1 MFVNTEAIIVVL
13 LVLLFA
19 ILSLL
24 PIVELRYNLN
34 LNETIHDMNKYC
46 SYNKNEIGFYDLRI
60 KNTFMWNM
68 TNYLFDFERI
78 TNNFK
83 KEGKYGT
90 FGDDFK
96 DIKNLN
102 RDSSI
107 VDGKFNIM
115 EVYNKYLHY
124 GIPLLILLWL
134 YFTTHIIYIKFYS
147 DTFERYEYSIYSTS
161 YLFIYLALYTIFFSI
176 ILKKITEI
184 YADTNCYKYIMLMKE
199 LDVIIKEQNPANT
212 DILKELKAYNNNV
225 TSIGDVTF
233 NRKILNKLINIH
245 KKLDKENKTIANSE
259 NYIFTL
265 ENIIELYDYNNKE
278 SLDKIY
284 DEIIDVVRF
293 IYVYLIFIIAPLV
306 LLTLILRDYYMY
318 YMIVFIVIYIICII
332 IYNTL
337 DILN

>member
-1 MFVNTEAIIVVL
+1 MFVNIEAIIVVL

-46 SYNKNEIGFYDLRI
+46 SYNKNENGFYDLKI

-68 TNYLFDFERI
+68 SNYLFDFERI

-83 KEGKYGT
+83 KDGKYGT

-102 RDSSI
+102 RDASI

-124 GIPLLILLWL
+124 GIPLLLLLWI

-147 DTFERYEYSIYSTS
+147 DTFEKYEYSVYSTA
-161 YLFIYLALYTIFFSI
+161 YLFIYLALYTIFYSI

-199 LDVIIKEQNPANT
+199 LDIIIKEQNPANI
-212 DILKELKAYNNNV
+212 DILKKLKANNNNV
-225 TSIGDVTF
+225 TSIGEVTF
-233 NRKILNKLINIH
+233 NRKLLNDLIDKH
-245 KKLDKENKTIANSE
+245 KTLNNENKTIVNAE
-259 NYIFTL
+259 KYIFTL
-265 ENIIELYDYNNKE
+265 ENIIDLYDYNNTE
-278 SLDKIY
+278 SLDKIH

-293 IYVYLIFIIAPLV
+293 IYVYLIFIIAPLI
-306 LLTLILRDYYMY
+306 LLTLILRDDYMY
-318 YMIVFIVIYIICII
+318 YMIVFIVIYIIGII
-332 IYNTL
+332 IYNAL
-337 DILN
+337 DMLN

>member
-1 MFVNTEAIIVVL
+1 MFVNIEAIIVVL

-19 ILSLL
+19 ILSLI

-46 SYNKNEIGFYDLRI
+46 SYNKNENGFYDLQI

-68 TNYLFDFERI
+68 SNYLFDFERI

-90 FGDDFK
+90 FGDRFT

-102 RDSSI
+102 RDASI

-124 GIPLLILLWL
+124 GIPLLILLWI
-134 YFTTHIIYIKFYS
+134 YFMTHIIYIKFYS
-147 DTFERYEYSIYSTS
+147 DTFKRYEYSIYSTA
-161 YLFIYLALYTIFFSI
+161 YLFIYLALYTIFYSI

-184 YADTNCYKYIMLMKE
+184 YSDTTCYEYIMLMKE
-199 LDVIIKEQNPANT
+199 LDIIIKEQNQENK
-212 DILKELKAYNNNV
+212 DILKILKAYNNNV

-233 NRKILNKLINIH
+233 DRNILNKLIDKH
-245 KKLDKENKTIANSE
+245 KDLNKENKTIANSE

-265 ENIIELYDYNNKE
+265 EHIIELYDYNNAE
-278 SLDKIY
+278 SLDKIH

-293 IYVYLIFIIAPLV
+293 IYVYLIFIIAPIV
-306 LLTLILRDYYMY
+306 LLTLILRDEYMY
-318 YMIVFIVIYIICII
+318 YMIVFIVIYIIGII
-332 IYNTL
+332 IYSSL
-337 DILN
+337 DIIN

>member
-46 SYNKNEIGFYDLRI
+46 SYNKNENGFYDLRI

-90 FGDDFK
+90 FGDIFK

-134 YFTTHIIYIKFYS
+134 YFTTHIIYIKFYC

-161 YLFIYLALYTIFFSI
+161 YLFIYLALYTIFFL
-176 ILKKITEI
+176 ILLNKITKI

-199 LDVIIKEQNPANT
+199 LDIIIKEQNPENT

-233 NRKILNKLINIH
+233 DRNVLNNLINIH
-245 KKLDKENKTIANSE
+245 KKIDR
-259 NYIFTL
+259 
-265 ENIIELYDYNNKE
+265 
-278 SLDKIY
+278 KIK
-284 DEIIDVVRF
+284 
-293 IYVYLIFIIAPLV
+293 
-306 LLTLILRDYYMY
+306 
-318 YMIVFIVIYIICII
+318 
-332 IYNTL
+332 
-337 DILN
+337 

>member
-1 MFVNTEAIIVVL
+1 MFVNIEAIIVVL

-46 SYNKNEIGFYDLRI
+46 SYNKNENGFYDLKI

-68 TNYLFDFERI
+68 SNYLFDFERI

-83 KEGKYGT
+83 KDGEYGT
-90 FGDDFK
+90 FGDDFR

-102 RDSSI
+102 RDASI

-124 GIPLLILLWL
+124 GIPLLLLLWI

-147 DTFERYEYSIYSTS
+147 DTFKKYEYSIYSTA
-161 YLFIYLALYTIFFSI
+161 YLFIYLALYTIFYSI

-184 YADTNCYKYIMLMKE
+184 YADTNCYKYIMLM
-199 LDVIIKEQNPANT
+199 IKC
-212 DILKELKAYNNNV
+212 IMLVCSCIFK
-225 TSIGDVTF
+225 F
-233 NRKILNKLINIH
+233 NLC
-245 KKLDKENKTIANSE
+245 D
-259 NYIFTL
+259 
-265 ENIIELYDYNNKE
+265 
-278 SLDKIY
+278 
-284 DEIIDVVRF
+284 
-293 IYVYLIFIIAPLV
+293 
-306 LLTLILRDYYMY
+306 
-318 YMIVFIVIYIICII
+318 
-332 IYNTL
+332 
-337 DILN
+337 

>member
-1 MFVNTEAIIVVL
+1 MFVNIEAIIVVL

-46 SYNKNEIGFYDLRI
+46 SYNKNENGFYDLKI

-68 TNYLFDFERI
+68 SNYLFDFERI
-78 TNNFK
+78 INNFK
-83 KEGKYGT
+83 KDGAYGT
-90 FGDDFK
+90 FGDYFK

-102 RDSSI
+102 REASI

-124 GIPLLILLWL
+124 GIPLLLLLWI

-147 DTFERYEYSIYSTS
+147 DTFKKYEYSIYSTY
-161 YLFIYLALYTIFFSI
+161 YLFIYLALYTIFYSI

-184 YADTNCYKYIMLMKE
+184 YANTNCYKYIMLMKE
-199 LDVIIKEQNPANT
+199 LDIIIKEQNPANI
-212 DILKELKAYNNNV
+212 DILKILQAYNNNV
-225 TSIGDVTF
+225 TSIGEVTF
-233 NRKILNKLINIH
+233 NRKLLNDLIDKH
-245 KKLDKENKTIANSE
+245 KTLNNENKTIANAE
-259 NYIFTL
+259 KYIFTL
-265 ENIIELYDYNNKE
+265 ENIIDLYDYNNAE
-278 SLDKIY
+278 SLDKIH

-306 LLTLILRDYYMY
+306 LLTLILRDDYMY
-318 YMIVFIVIYIICII
+318 YMIIFIVIYIIGII
-332 IYNTL
+332 IYNAL
-337 DILN
+337 DMLN

>member
-1 MFVNTEAIIVVL
+1 MFVNIEAIIVVL

-46 SYNKNEIGFYDLRI
+46 SYNKNENGFYDLKI

-68 TNYLFDFERI
+68 SNYLFDFERI

-83 KEGKYGT
+83 KDGKYGT

-102 RDSSI
+102 RDASI

-124 GIPLLILLWL
+124 GIPLLLLLWI

-147 DTFERYEYSIYSTS
+147 DTFKKYEYSIYSTA
-161 YLFIYLALYTIFFSI
+161 YLFIYLALYTIFYSI

-199 LDVIIKEQNPANT
+199 LDIIIKEQNPANM
-212 DILKELKAYNNNV
+212 DILKILQAYNNNV
-225 TSIGDVTF
+225 TSIGEVTF
-233 NRKILNKLINIH
+233 NRKLLNDLIDKH
-245 KKLDKENKTIANSE
+245 KTLNNENKTITNTE
-259 NYIFTL
+259 KYIFTL
-265 ENIIELYDYNNKE
+265 ENIIDLYDYNNTE
-278 SLDKIY
+278 SLNKIH

-306 LLTLILRDYYMY
+306 LLTLILRDDYMY
-318 YMIVFIVIYIICII
+318 YMIVFIVIYIIGII
-332 IYNTL
+332 IYNAL
-337 DILN
+337 DMLN